1 MIRGIILGAALSLA
15 FLQPAHALLV
25 CARSD
30 PDTGLPKERSKL
42 FLRTAC
48 ITGRE
53 VPVGIELIGTPGT
66 DGEVALSGVNL
77 DLPDSSSSSIGNIL
91 KNGTVF
97 LHDFGTSNTFLGSGA
112 GNFTMTGAFNTGV
125 GKQALSSNTT
135 GLSNTWLPLR

>member
-1 MIRGIILGAALSLA
+1 MSFPLICEPTHETRHQSVSARNNHSQRRNLMIRGIILGAALSLA

-30 PDTGLPKERSKL
+30 PDTGLPKERSRL

-66 DGEVALSGVNL
+66 DGEV
-77 DLPDSSSSSIGNIL
+77 
-91 KNGTVF
+91 
-97 LHDFGTSNTFLGSGA
+97 
-112 GNFTMTGAFNTGV
+112 
-125 GKQALSSNTT
+125 
-135 GLSNTWLPLR
+135 